1 MGQLIV
7 NGNPARFLSF
17 AGAGGGG
24 GGGGT
29 PEFTIT
35 TLADNSEGAQNIT
48 ISQDYHNFD
57 IIGFDISDTTAADSL
72 RIFITPAG
80 IDAIFAVT
88 GNSNNRIN
96 LNLRNTVK
104 YICYDYNSSTLTFT
118 YHASRSVKCWKIY
131 GYKCTNKNVTEETL
145 FVTDTASATEITLDL
160 TGDDK
165 HFFDYDYLFFVA
177 NSDISDYSEFQPCQD
192 VFYRPVAALKGAV
205 NFSYVFN
212 SYKSQTIVS
221 LTDQTAS
228 AARYLFVSGMKFS

>member
-1 MGQLIV
+1 MGQLII
-7 NGNPARFLSF
+7 NGNPARLLSV
-17 AGAGGGG
+17 AGGGGG

-35 TLADNSEGAQNIT
+35 TLADNSEGARDIT

-57 IIGFDISDTTAADSL
+57 IIGFDISNTTAADSL

-88 GNSNNRIN
+88 ENLSNRIN

-104 YICYDYNSSTLTFT
+104 YICFDYNSSTKTFA
-118 YHASRSVKCWKIY
+118 YHASRESTKCWGIY
-131 GYKCTNKNVTEETL
+131 GYKCTNKDVTEETL
-145 FVTDTASATEITLDL
+145 FVTDTASGTAITLDL

-177 NSDISDYSEFQPCQD
+177 NSGVGDYSEFQPCQD
-192 VFYRPVAALKGAV
+192 IFCFPANELRRAPLIY
-205 NFSYVFN
+205 FFN
-212 SYKSQTIVS
+212 AYNSQTIVS

-228 AARYLFVSGMKFS
+228 AAQYLFVSGMKFS

>member
-7 NGNPARFLSF
+7 NGNPARLISF
-17 AGAGGGG
+17 AGGG

-35 TLADNSEGAQNIT
+35 TLADNSEGARNIT
-48 ISQDYHNFD
+48 IGQDYHNFD
-57 IIGFDISDTTAADSL
+57 IIGFDISNTTAADSL

-88 GNSNNRIN
+88 GNSSNRIN

-118 YHASRSVKCWKIY
+118 YKNSRESTKCWGIY

-145 FVTDTASATEITLDL
+145 FVTNTASATAITLDL

-177 NSDISDYSEFQPCQD
+177 NSGISDYSEFQPCQD
-192 VFYRPVAALKGAV
+192 VFYYPAAAIKEPV
-205 NFSYVFN
+205 NFGYVFN
-212 SYKSQTIVS
+212 SYNSQTIVS

-228 AARYLFVSGMKFS
+228 AAKYLFVSGMKFT

>member
-7 NGNPARFLSF
+7 NGNPASLLSF
-17 AGAGGGG
+17 AGAGGG

-35 TLADNSEGAQNIT
+35 TLADNSEGAQNIA

-57 IIGFDISDTTAADSL
+57 IIGFDISNTTAADSL

-80 IDAIFAVT
+80 LDAIFAVT
-88 GNSNNRIN
+88 GNSTNRIN
-96 LNLRNTVK
+96 LNLRNTTN
-104 YICYDYNSSTLTFT
+104 YICYNYNSSTMTFS
-118 YHASRSVKCWKIY
+118 YHASRNSTQCWGIY

-145 FVTDTASATEITLDL
+145 FVTDIKSSTAITIDL

-177 NSDISDYSEFQPCQD
+177 NSGTSDYSEFQPCQD
-192 VFYRPVAALKGAV
+192 IFYCPVTVLREPL
-205 NFSYVFN
+205 NYIFN
-212 SYKSQTIVS
+212 HYNSQTAVS
-221 LTDQTAS
+221 LTDLTAS

>member
-7 NGNPARFLSF
+7 NGDPARFLSF

-57 IIGFDISDTTAADSL
+57 IIGFDISTTTAADSL

-96 LNLRNTVK
+96 LNLRNTNN
-104 YICYDYNSSTLTFT
+104 YICYEYSALTFT
-118 YHASRSVKCWKIY
+118 HFLSRNSTQCWGIY

-145 FVTDTASATEITLDL
+145 FVTNTASATAITLDL

-177 NSDISDYSEFQPCQD
+177 NSDANDYSEFQPCQD
-192 VFYRPVAALKGAV
+192 VFYPPKVVLSKPVL
-205 NFSYVFN
+205 YRFN
-212 SYKSQTIVS
+212 HYNSQTYVNIND
-221 LTDQTAS
+221 LTVS